1 MDLWFTVTPSS
12 YHGTTAVIL
21 QPYAVYGTAYSPKF
35 IVSRL
40 LLLLLLL
47 RVWPGHHDASQT
59 HV

>member
-21 QPYAVYGTAYSPKF
+21 QLYAVYGTAYSPKF

-47 RVWPGHHDASQT
+47 QVWPGHHDALQT
-59 HV
+59 HI